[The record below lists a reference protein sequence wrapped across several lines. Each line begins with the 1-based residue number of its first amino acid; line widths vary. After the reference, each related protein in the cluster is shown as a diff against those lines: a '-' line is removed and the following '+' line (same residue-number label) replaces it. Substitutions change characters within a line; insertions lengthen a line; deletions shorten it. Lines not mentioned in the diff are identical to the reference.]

1 MTSLSRRSFLVGALL
16 VPSIRT
22 GSTYKLAPFTV
33 DVTPPLGEPL
43 LAGLY
48 EPAHKIDDPL
58 YVKGLVLVGPE
69 KPIVIVAV
77 DFCEIRTTSYQRWR
91 NVIASAVNSTPDR
104 VLVTSLHQHEAPLAD
119 VKGNGSWRST
129 R

>member
-1 MTSLSRRSFLVGALL
+1 MRAR
-16 VPSIRT
+16 
-22 GSTYKLAPFTV
+22 STYEVAAFSV

-48 EPAHKIDDPL
+48 EPARKIDDPL
-58 YVKGLVLVGPE
+58 YAKGLVLVGPD

-91 NVIASAVNSTPDR
+91 NVIAGAVNSTPDR
-104 VLVTSLHQHEAPLAD
+104 VLVTSLHQHEALSPMS
-119 VKGNGSWRST
+119 KNNESWRST